1 MTAPIPR
8 DIPDLPAIPGIPAL
22 MPSHVPA
29 TAVIPP
35 TPRRPTAVFRL
46 LVALCAAGAVAIE
59 LTLGSPLRT
68 LSHFTI
74 QSNILLTL
82 VFIAA
87 ARRAWTAR
95 RPLPTSLTGATL
107 LYALV
112 TGLVYHVLLAN
123 ETSPFALPGVLTGE
137 AAAPTGWHA
146 LTHQILHTVT
156 PIAALLDWLLL
167 TSPGGLHLRQATTWL
182 LYPLTYLT
190 LTLTR
195 GELLAPG
202 TPARYLYPFLDVARH
217 GYKSV
222 LANALLIGLAI
233 YALAILLVA
242 LDHTRPNPLRRP
254 LRHHAKTGF
263 RLQPPVG

>member
-22 MPSHVPA
+22 LPSHVPA
-29 TAVIPP
+29 TAVVP
-35 TPRRPTAVFRL
+35 PRRRRAAAVFRL
-46 LVALCAAGAVAIE
+46 LVAASAAAAIAVE
-59 LTLGSPLRT
+59 LALGSPLRT

-82 VFIAA
+82 VLLAS

-95 RPLPTSLTGATL
+95 RPLPSSLTGATL
-107 LYALV
+107 LYALA
-112 TGLVYHVLLAN
+112 TGLAYHILLADPV
-123 ETSPFALPGVLTGE
+123 SPYALPGVLTGQ
-137 AAAPTGWHA
+137 ATAPTGWHA
-146 LTHQILHTVT
+146 LTNQILHTAT

-167 TSPGGLHLRQATTWL
+167 TSPGTLHLRQAATWL
-182 LYPLTYLT
+182 AYPLTYLAF
-190 LTLTR
+190 TLTR
-195 GELLAPG
+195 GELLVPG

-233 YALAILLVA
+233 YALAIALVI
-242 LDHTRPNPLRRP
+242 LDHTRPNPIRRRLRPR
-254 LRHHAKTGF
+254 AKTGF